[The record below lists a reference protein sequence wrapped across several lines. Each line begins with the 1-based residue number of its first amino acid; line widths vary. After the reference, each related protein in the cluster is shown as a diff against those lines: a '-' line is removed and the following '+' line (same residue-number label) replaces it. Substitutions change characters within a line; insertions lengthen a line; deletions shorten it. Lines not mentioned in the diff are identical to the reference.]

1 MVLSDAKLLHI
12 CLGEIE
18 VWHGVTFLYRDP
30 DWGTPKPVITLI
42 DVTPSD
48 DGFRVRYEGYFP
60 TWPPINLFVEI
71 DGTNDGRVRFAGEA
85 VPTDDIWTNRLGIC
99 LMHPMSVAGARIEV
113 GHVDGRL
120 SRSTFPTSIPPW
132 PPFMLIRTVRHE
144 YAKNQW
150 ARCDFVG
157 DSFELEDQRNNS
169 DASFKTY
176 SRSNLMPRPYCL
188 RAGVPIRH
196 SVDLRLESPWPDF
209 PPRRASAV
217 TVSVGEEVGV
227 LPKIGIEISA
237 GDASSDDATRAAL
250 RAIQPALLHLAMDG
264 DIDRVNWDG
273 INELLRVAG
282 AQLRLDLTLPN
293 VARSEATLN
302 SLRAALLKA
311 NLVPESIAVF
321 PSEQVFVDFAR
332 RTFPDSLIGGG
343 TPNFFAQLNRLEGL
357 GVVDFV
363 SFTTSPIV
371 HGADDGSVMLS
382 LQSLPSM
389 VDTLRARAITTPVR
403 VGPSSIAV
411 RKSPLGGQPLTD
423 GTRRVAMANQD
434 PRCHGL
440 FGAAWALGYIAQFSR
455 RNAEAITIMSLSG
468 SSGIV
473 GSPGGSCLVRYPT
486 YFLLERLR
494 APARVCRVSVSDPS
508 RIAALAL
515 RRAGKGALLIANLT
529 GDDVEL
535 DLNGWAATSRASIMD
550 ADSWATL
557 SSSVVGWQSVGRTH
571 SGSRIRLSAYA
582 TASLEESP

>member
-30 DWGTPKPVITLI
+30 DWGTPRPVITLI

-48 DGFRVRYEGYFP
+48 NGFRVRYEGYFP
-60 TWPPINLFVEI
+60 TSPPINLSVDIEGTA
-71 DGTNDGRVRFAGEA
+71 DGHVRFAGEA
-85 VPTDDIWTNRLGIC
+85 VPAEDIWANRLGLC
-99 LMHPMSVAGARIEV
+99 VMHPMSVAGAPIEV

-144 YAKNQW
+144 YVKNQW
-150 ARCDFVG
+150 ARCDFAG

-188 RAGVPIRH
+188 RAGIPIRH
-196 SVDLRLESPWPDF
+196 SVDLRMESPWPDF
-209 PPRRASAV
+209 ATRRASAV

-237 GDASSDDATRAAL
+237 GDAGSDDATRAAL
-250 RAIQPALLHLAMDG
+250 RAMQPALLHLAIDE
-264 DIDRVNWDG
+264 DIDRVDWDG

-282 AQLRLDLTLPN
+282 AQLRLDLTIPN

-321 PSEQVFVDFAR
+321 PSEQVFIDFAR

-343 TPNFFAQLNRLEGL
+343 TSNFFAQLNRLEGL

-389 VDTLRARAITTPVR
+389 VDTLRAREITTPVR
-403 VGPSSIAV
+403 IGPSSIAV
-411 RKSPLGGQPLTD
+411 RNSPLGGQPQVD
-423 GTRRVAMANQD
+423 GTRRVAMAKRD

-440 FGAAWALGYIAQFSR
+440 FGAAWTLGYIAQFSAR
-455 RNAEAITIMSLSG
+455 SAEAITVMSLSG
-468 SSGIV
+468 ASGIV
-473 GSPGGSCLVRYPT
+473 GYTDEGRLVRYPT
-486 YFLLERLR
+486 YFLFERLR
-494 APARVCRVSVSDPS
+494 ATAHVCEVSVSEPTRVSAIAPS
-508 RIAALAL
+508 RAG
-515 RRAGKGALLIANLT
+515 RRELLIANLT
-529 GDDVEL
+529 GDKVEL
-535 DLNGWAATSRASIMD
+535 DLEGWTGTSRASTTD
-550 ADSWATL
+550 ADSWAGI
-557 SSSVVGWQSVGRTH
+557 SSSVGGWRSVERTF
-571 SGSRIRLSAYA
+571 SGSRLRLSAYA
-582 TASLEESP
+582 TASLEQSP